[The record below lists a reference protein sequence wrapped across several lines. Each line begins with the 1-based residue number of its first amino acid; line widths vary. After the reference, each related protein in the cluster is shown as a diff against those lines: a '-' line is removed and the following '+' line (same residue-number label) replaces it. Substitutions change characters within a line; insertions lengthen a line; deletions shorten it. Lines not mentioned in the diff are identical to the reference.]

1 MKRISAS
8 IRFTRS
14 SVFIFSLILCL
25 YGCAAS
31 TANERQDSLVAKILS
46 GNEQQSKHSIVMAM
60 RSGRAIAMP
69 KPKTDSELL
78 DDITPPDLRSS
89 WSSYRKPPRFEM
101 PQAKKWHYFGFEVT
115 PDFAAANRAFLSGD
129 GETAIR
135 YFDHVIQEQKKDTA
149 RQWRA
154 SYELV
159 MTHIMM
165 GRPDLAEAELKNTE
179 EKESKFMDSNMAT
192 LGLRAEVRFWS
203 GDLDGALS
211 DTATV
216 IRFLGSWQFQTE
228 FDYMPRLEE
237 FRKIALN
244 SSARLRAYMVR
255 GACLIAKGRY
265 QDALP
270 WLELAVRA
278 AEDIVSIASNP
289 SYASY
294 IATYPEI
301 FYGTGMCLAGL
312 GTALTALEPDS
323 KRAKVVFEWA
333 SEYFNTIGYA
343 AGNVTIEALKA
354 HVLLNTDHPDLAV
367 AAARKGLAMAE
378 KLELLDFIWRLE
390 TVNGEGLIKLGQWNE
405 AEKALRHAQSVVDL
419 ISGTMATDEAKVRF
433 GAGKEKI
440 TKYLVEIDVKKK
452 DYETLFQDM
461 ERGRACAFV
470 SMLAQRD
477 VAVGRQPELIAKIR
491 AMDKDILK
499 ERRKKNAFSTTGKS
513 RTNLE
518 HELLMKRAALV
529 SLLRERDPELADAFS
544 VSVADLGS
552 VRKKLLP
559 GEVMAYVLP
568 ATGSE
573 PIRLLLISR
582 DRVVLKALPLTA
594 ERLRTHLEAFYKARI
609 LQAKID
615 EERSVTITGRKTA
628 AQKEKSLERAVLDEL
643 VRELAPDQW
652 GAATA
657 AYVVPSGDMH
667 FIPWGALDVRFPV
680 VVLPTGGWIV
690 RSYHAGK
697 ESMKASVVG
706 DPDFGGQLPQLAGA
720 RTEAI
725 AVAKEYGVKPLIGPE
740 ASEPALRQ
748 SVGKGVD
755 VLHLA
760 THALYDPYLP
770 LQSALLLTD
779 GKKAVPLTAER
790 IFEKPLLSRLVILS
804 ACETGM
810 GQVVAGDDILGLVRS
825 FYLGG
830 TSAVLSSLWPVEDAA
845 TQLFM
850 ETFHTRSKGGDF
862 GGAWLAARDTLR
874 NRGYSPSAYGAFIL
888 GGSLGVK
895 H

>member
-8 IRFTRS
+8 VRGTRTS
-14 SVFIFSLILCL
+14 AFIFSLIICL
-25 YGCAAS
+25 YGCVAS
-31 TANERQDSLVAKILS
+31 TANERHDSLVAKILS
-46 GNEQQSKHSIVMAM
+46 GNKQQSERSTVMAM

-78 DDITPPDLRSS
+78 DDITPPDLSSS
-89 WSSYRKPPRFEM
+89 WLSYRKPPKFEM

-115 PDFAAANRAFLSGD
+115 PDFAAANRAFLAGD

-135 YFDHVIQEQKKDTA
+135 YFDRVDQDPKKDEA
-149 RQWRA
+149 REWRA
-154 SYELV
+154 SYERV

-179 EKESKFMDSNMAT
+179 EKEIRFMNSIVGT

-203 GDLDGALS
+203 GDLEGALS
-211 DTATV
+211 DTAKV

-228 FDYMPRLEE
+228 FDYMPQPQELSR
-237 FRKIALN
+237 IALN
-244 SSARLRAYMVR
+244 SAARLRAYVVR
-255 GACLIAKGRY
+255 GACLITKGRY
-265 QDALP
+265 KDALP
-270 WLELAVRA
+270 WLELASKA
-278 AEDIVSIASNP
+278 SEDIVYIASHP
-289 SYASY
+289 FYSSYL
-294 IATYPEI
+294 ATYPEI

-312 GTALTALEPDS
+312 GTALIALDPDS
-323 KRAKVVFEWA
+323 QRAKVVFEWA
-333 SEYFNTIGYA
+333 SEYFNAIGYA

-354 HVLLNTDHPDLAV
+354 HVLLNTDHPELAIS
-367 AAARKGLAMAE
+367 AAGKGLAMAE
-378 KLELLDFIWRLE
+378 KLELLDFVWRLE
-390 TVNGEGLIKLGQWNE
+390 TVNGEALIKLGQWNE
-405 AEKALRHAQSVVDL
+405 AEKALRHARSVVDL
-419 ISGTMATDEAKVRF
+419 ISGTMVTDEAKVRF

-440 TKYLVEIDVKKK
+440 TQYLVEIDVKKK

-470 SMLAQRD
+470 SMLAQRN
-477 VAVGRQPELIAKIR
+477 VAVDRQPEIIARIS

-499 ERRKKNAFSTTGKS
+499 ERRKKNAFATTGKS
-513 RTNLE
+513 RNNLE
-518 HELLMKRAALV
+518 HELLMKRVALV
-529 SLLRERDPELADAFS
+529 SLLRERDPELADVFS

-559 GEVMAYVLP
+559 GEIMAYVLP
-568 ATGSE
+568 TSGRE
-573 PIRLLLISR
+573 PLRILLISR
-582 DRVVLKALPLTA
+582 DQVFLKALPLTA
-594 ERLRTHLEAFYKARI
+594 RSLRTRLEVFYQSRI

-615 EERSVTITGRKTA
+615 EERSITITGRKTA
-628 AQKEKSLERAVLDEL
+628 DQKEKSPERAVLDEL
-643 VRELAPDQW
+643 VRELAMDQW

-657 AYVVPSGDMH
+657 AYVVPGGDMY

-680 VVLPTGGWIV
+680 VVLPTGGWIG
-690 RSYHAGK
+690 RSSHAGK

-706 DPDFGGQLPQLAGA
+706 DPDFGGHLPQLAGA
-720 RTEAI
+720 RTEAFV
-725 AVAKEYGVKPLIGPE
+725 VAKEYGVKPLIGPE

-770 LQSALLLTD
+770 LQSALILTD

-790 IFEKPLLSRLVILS
+790 IFEKPILSRLVILS

-810 GQVVAGDDILGLVRS
+810 GQVIAGDDILGLVRS

-845 TQLFM
+845 TRLFM

-862 GGAWLAARDTLR
+862 GGAWLAARDALR
-874 NRGYSPSAYGAFIL
+874 SKGYSPSAYGAFIL